1 MSFFKKISR
10 NLKKVV
16 RSPILASVTAGV
28 AIVFP
33 VVGVPALAALATA
46 NAALKAAET
55 SKAQAQKLTKLLTAT
70 KSAAQQGNPGAKRA
84 LEAFT
89 VVRAA
94 QRGNPKAL
102 AKVQTIARRASVG
115 ASIANRYRTQPNG
128 RLRKV
133 A

>member
-1 MSFFKKISR
+1 M
-10 NLKKVV
+10 
-16 RSPILASVTAGV
+16 
-28 AIVFP
+28 
-33 VVGVPALAALATA
+33 
-46 NAALKAAET
+46 
-55 SKAQAQKLTKLLTAT
+55 LTAT

-89 VVRAA
+89 VVNAA
-94 QRGNPKAL
+94 RKGNPQAV
-102 AKVQTIARRASVG
+102 AKVQLIAKRSTVG